1 MREKKDFL
9 IIIGASAGGLTA
21 IAKLLSRLSPGI
33 PAVIG
38 VVLHLPENAESQLF
52 LAKLNSSSALPCHLA
67 TDHLPVKNGHVYLAP
82 AGYHMLLK
90 EKEIVLGNGPAEGR
104 WRPSINASFRS
115 AAAAGNSHCIGIILT
130 GMLDDG
136 AVGMDAIRRCG
147 GYTIVQDPVEADYPN
162 MPLAVL
168 HKMKVDR
175 CLSLADIPS
184 AITEFIAT
192 NPPSQSVPDDIRIEN
207 DLLEQVATEA
217 DRLRPLGE
225 PSLFS
230 CPECG
235 GGLWEIKSGDV
246 IRYRCHIGH
255 GYTDHE
261 LLQGQQNDIESTL
274 WVALRVMEEK
284 RNLLQKIARTEKEQ
298 GLNALSEDHYRRAGE
313 MHHHVDR
320 LKELIFAEKRSD
332 LDEPA
337 A

>member
-1 MREKKDFL
+1 MREKEDFL

-21 IAKLLSRLSPGI
+21 VANLLSQLKPGI

-38 VVLHLPENAESQLF
+38 VVLHLPEKAESELF
-52 LAKLNSSSALPCHLA
+52 LARLKRSSVLPCHLA
-67 TDHLPVKNGHVYLAP
+67 AHHLPVRNGHVYLAP

-90 EKEIVLGNGPAEGR
+90 EKETLLGNGPAEGR
-104 WRPSINASFRS
+104 WRPSIDASFRS

-136 AVGMDAIRRCG
+136 AIGMDAIRRCG
-147 GYTIVQDPVEADYPN
+147 GYTIVQDPDEADYPN

-168 HKMKVDR
+168 NKMKVDR
-175 CLSLADIPS
+175 CLPLAGIPS
-184 AITEFIAT
+184 AITEFIAS
-192 NPPSQSVPDDIRIEN
+192 NPAPKPVPEDIRIEN
-207 DLLEQVATEA
+207 EMLEQVATEA
-217 DRLRPLGE
+217 DRLRQLGE

-230 CPECG
+230 CPDCG
-235 GGLWEIKSGDV
+235 GGLWEIKSGTV
-246 IRYRCHIGH
+246 TRYRCHIGH
-255 GYTDHE
+255 SYTEQD